1 MHLKYC
7 PTVTSQFTIKIRF
20 CFLLSS
26 FFFFPP
32 LLSLPGLSAQLGKL
46 CACRSGPPRG
56 SWVRA
61 EQVQVHCV
69 HHQGGEQE
77 GPLLCAIWRVFVLQ
91 INCSLASDSPI
102 VRLLS
107 SVGVVVVNRQMEMW
121 TIVGYRTIN
130 DRCLRP
136 AQNWRGGVA
145 ATEGRP
151 TETAPLKQ
159 RQRKANG
166 TGIDL
171 YLTNTW
177 KTAFFCAAMN
187 SDQKQPVGSAG
198 LHHST
203 LCSFWVLM
211 TWHLICRGN
220 YFTTLS
226 NSLSCV
232 CRAKEAVFFFT
243 TTARELKIA
252 LNKQVIVEGKHTIIH
267 QTAAPC
273 MYANA
278 VLNWLNNYLNAV
290 WLSCLCTVCGAR
302 GWEGCYWWRGG
313 VGGARQ
319 VHSVRVLSG
328 L

>member
-1 MHLKYC
+1 
-7 PTVTSQFTIKIRF
+7 
-20 CFLLSS
+20 
-26 FFFFPP
+26 
-32 LLSLPGLSAQLGKL
+32 
-46 CACRSGPPRG
+46 
-56 SWVRA
+56 
-61 EQVQVHCV
+61 
-69 HHQGGEQE
+69 
-77 GPLLCAIWRVFVLQ
+77 
-91 INCSLASDSPI
+91 
-102 VRLLS
+102 
-107 SVGVVVVNRQMEMW
+107 
-121 TIVGYRTIN
+121 
-130 DRCLRP
+130 
-136 AQNWRGGVA
+136 
-145 ATEGRP
+145 
-151 TETAPLKQ
+151 
-159 RQRKANG
+159 
-166 TGIDL
+166 
-171 YLTNTW
+171 
-177 KTAFFCAAMN
+177 MN

-313 VGGARQ
+313 WGGARQ